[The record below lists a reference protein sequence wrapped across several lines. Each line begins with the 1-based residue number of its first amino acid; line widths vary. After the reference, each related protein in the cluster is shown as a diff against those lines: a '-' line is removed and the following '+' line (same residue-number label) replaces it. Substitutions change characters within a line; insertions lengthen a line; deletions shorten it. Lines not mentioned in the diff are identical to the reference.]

1 MNKPRILI
9 VDDEVTFG
17 QLAANWLEKQGFE
30 CVCCVNSE
38 EACYTFKAQSF
49 DLVLLD
55 LALPPTFLPQE
66 GLQLLSTFSQNV
78 PVIVM
83 TGHAERELALK
94 AIELGAWDFLSKPL
108 DPDMLMVVVKRAI
121 EKHQLTMQ
129 LKALQSQLQQQSQD
143 CGLIGLSD
151 NIRQIRELIGRI
163 GPTEVPVLIN
173 GPSGTGKELIAQ
185 AVHQSSLRVKQPFIS
200 VHCGAITES
209 LMESELFGY
218 KRGAFT
224 GADKDK
230 KGLLALADGG
240 TLFLDE
246 IGEMPLSMQVKL
258 LRVLQEGSFYPVG
271 GRAVEHV
278 NCRIVSATNQDLN
291 QMMSDGVFRED
302 FYYRIKGLTITT
314 TALDERKEDISVL
327 LDKFISDINQ
337 SLPEAIQEAKK
348 LSVQSLQWFLQQSW
362 PGNVRQLRNAIQSVA
377 AISANNTINLSDIG
391 LMFPD
396 KVDRDELPADAT
408 LEQQVQALEIRLIKQ
423 ALQYCHGNKSQT
435 ALQLGL
441 SRQGLLNKMERY
453 QL

>member
-1 MNKPRILI
+1 MTKPRILI
-9 VDDEVTFG
+9 VDDEVAFG
-17 QLAANWLEKQGFE
+17 QLATKWLEQQGFE
-30 CVCCVNSE
+30 CVCCTSTDSAVL
-38 EACYTFKAQSF
+38 TFTAQTF

-66 GLQLLSTFSQNV
+66 GLQLLPTFSQQV

-121 EKHQLTMQ
+121 ERHQLTLQ
-129 LKALQSQLQQQSQD
+129 LKALQLKLQQKSQD

-185 AVHQSSLRVKQPFIS
+185 AVHQHSARVKQPFIS
-200 VHCGAITES
+200 VHCGAIAES

-224 GADKDK
+224 GADRDK
-230 KGLLALADGG
+230 QGLLALADGG

-271 GRAVEHV
+271 GREVEHV
-278 NCRIVSATNQDLN
+278 NCRIISATNQDLD

-314 TALDERKEDISVL
+314 QALDERKEDISVL
-327 LDKFISDINQ
+327 LDSFIDEINQ
-337 SLPEAIQEAKK
+337 SLPEAKK
-348 LSVQSLQWFLQQSW
+348 LNAASLQWFLHQDW
-362 PGNVRQLRNAIQSVA
+362 PGNVRQLRNAIQSIA
-377 AISANNTINLSDIG
+377 AISVNSTINLSDIG
-391 LMFPD
+391 LMFPV
-396 KVDRDELPADAT
+396 KVERNELPADAT